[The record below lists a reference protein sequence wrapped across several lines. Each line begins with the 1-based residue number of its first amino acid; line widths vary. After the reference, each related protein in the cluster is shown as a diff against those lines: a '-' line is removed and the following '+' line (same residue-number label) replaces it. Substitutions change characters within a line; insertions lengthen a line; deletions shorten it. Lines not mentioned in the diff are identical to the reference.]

1 MPKGVVR
8 ILVSRHSAFYS
19 PVIAAV
25 AAGFLEDAGLR
36 PAYGGVLPKGR
47 AATEI
52 LRAGEAEVV
61 QAAVSSS
68 WGAME
73 RGEANLPVHFAQIN
87 QRDGF
92 FLAGRRPEPGF
103 TWKDL
108 EGRTLLADH
117 GGQPLYMLKY
127 ALRCQGTDWSRIHVV
142 DAGSIEQIEATFR
155 AGRGDYVH
163 QQGPQPQEL
172 EKEGIAHVLACVGE
186 AMPPVAF
193 SSLMA
198 MPSFLDSAEA
208 RAFTR
213 GYRRARAWVQG
224 AAAEEVTSREAAFFP
239 GIDREALTAAIRRYQ
254 RLGCWLG
261 NIDITRDLYEQA
273 LEVFLS
279 TGAVRQRHPYEA
291 VVVPPPE

>member
-1 MPKGVVR
+1 MPEGVVR

-19 PVIAAV
+19 PLIAAV
-25 AAGFLEDAGLR
+25 ATGFLAEAGLE
-36 PAYGGVLPKGR
+36 PVYGGVLPKGR
-47 AATEI
+47 GATEL
-52 LRAGEAEVV
+52 LRAGEADVV

-73 RGEANLPVHFAQIN
+73 REETNLPVHFAQIN

-92 FLAGRRPEPGF
+92 FIAARRTEPGF

-142 DAGSIEQIEATFR
+142 DAGSIEQIEADFR

-163 QQGPQPQEL
+163 QQGPQPQQL
-172 EKEGIAHVLACVGE
+172 EKEGIAQVVASVGE
-186 AMPPVAF
+186 AMPSVAF

-198 MPSFLDSAEA
+198 MPSFLERAEA

-213 GYRRARAWVQG
+213 AYRRARAWVQE
-224 AAAEEVTSREAAFFP
+224 APAEEVASREASFFP
-239 GIDREALTAAIRRYQ
+239 GVDREALASAIRSYQ
-254 RLGCWLG
+254 TLGCWLG
-261 NIDITRDLYEQA
+261 EIEIRRELYEQA

-279 TGAVRQRHPYEA
+279 AGAIRRRHPYEA